1 MSNFRWHHAC
11 SSFFNLFTAFS
22 EKKKRGAVCISW
34 ITINYIHPCELF
46 YMCAAILCICYI
58 YRYQLYLENDF
69 GMPCFSPPL
78 ICRPFGAL
86 QDDNLDWCHPRLIF
100 FFYKGMF
107 SLNHY
112 SQAALGSLMD
122 DSQKGSIIYIY
133 IYIDSGRSD

>member
-1 MSNFRWHHAC
+1 MFLYFSMRVHHAC

-22 EKKKRGAVCISW
+22 EKKKWGAVCISW
-34 ITINYIHPCELF
+34 IIINYIHPCELF
-46 YMCAAILCICYI
+46 YMCVVILFICYTYI

-69 GMPCFSPPL
+69 GMPFNFFFFFPL
-78 ICRPFGAL
+78 IRRPFGAL

-112 SQAALGSLMD
+112 SQAALGSFFMPILCRQLVKMW
-122 DSQKGSIIYIY
+122 K
-133 IYIDSGRSD
+133 